1 MTAPLSS
8 HHIPG
13 MSASPPKPSSPCTKI
28 CVLDDATGLCRGCGR
43 TRAEIAAWGM
53 MGEAERRA
61 IMAGLDARLRA
72 AYPAL
77 AEPSG
82 A

>member
-1 MTAPLSS
+1 
-8 HHIPG
+8 
-13 MSASPPKPSSPCTKI
+13 MSVAPPKPSSPCTKV

-43 TRAEIAAWGM
+43 TRDEIAAWGM
-53 MGEAERRA
+53 MREAERQT

-77 AEPSG
+77 AETTT
-82 A
+82 